1 MYDKLGRKEKDRPE
15 RTSNIVT
22 DGLSAGWIRSNDLH
36 VLSPSSLVHWFATTF
51 LRNYCK
57 LMA

>member
-22 DGLSAGWIRSNDLH
+22 NGLSAGWMRSNDLH
-36 VLSPSSLVHWFATTF
+36 ALSPSGLVHWFATTF
-51 LRNYCK
+51 LRKYCK